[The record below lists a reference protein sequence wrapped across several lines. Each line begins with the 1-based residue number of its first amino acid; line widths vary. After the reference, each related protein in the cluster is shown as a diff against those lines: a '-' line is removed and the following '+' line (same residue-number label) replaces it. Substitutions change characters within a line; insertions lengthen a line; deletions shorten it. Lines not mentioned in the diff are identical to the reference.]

1 MARTSADIAYEQNEL
16 AAQLLV
22 DRCDVRVY
30 SFAADAGGGRTLND
44 PPTVYSNQACRLESD
59 KSGIE
64 RNDSLGEL
72 IVTDYVVQMS
82 PTNSVPEGSLAGNA
96 GNYVEVK
103 VTSINGAA
111 VARYFRIVSY
121 GAVSEM
127 GMRALYVREI
137 LT

>member
-1 MARTSADIAYEQNEL
+1 MPRSTADIAYEQSEL

-22 DRCDVRVY
+22 DRCEVRVHTF
-30 SFAADAGGGRTLND
+30 SAALGGGRTLND

-64 RNDSLGEL
+64 RNDALGEL
-72 IVTDYVVQMS
+72 IVTDYIVQMS
-82 PTNSVPEGSLAGNA
+82 PTNLVPEASLAGNA
-96 GNYVEVK
+96 SNYVEVK
-103 VTSINGAA
+103 VTSINGVA
-111 VARYFRIVSY
+111 VGRYFRIVSY

-127 GMRALYVREI
+127 GMRVLYVREI

>member
-1 MARTSADIAYEQNEL
+1 MRREG
-16 AAQLLV
+16 V
-22 DRCDVRVY
+22 WVC
-30 SFAADAGGGRTLND
+30 GGWRWGRTLID
-44 PPTVYSNQACRLESD
+44 PPAIYANQACRLESD

-64 RNDSLGEL
+64 RNDALGEL
-72 IVTDYVVQMS
+72 IITDYIIQMS
-82 PTNSVPEGSLAGNA
+82 PTNAVPEGSLAGNT

-103 VTSINGAA
+103 VTSINGVA

-127 GMRALYVREI
+127 GVRVLYVREI